1 MDAERDLAGR
11 TVAVPEAR
19 QLDLLAGLLERRGAA
34 VVRCPL
40 VGIHDHP
47 DQAAVRG
54 WLERFVA
61 DVPALTVFYTGEG
74 VERLAACAER
84 SGRYAE
90 FHAALARTS
99 ILTRG
104 PKPKRALKKLER
116 AAQLEAPAP
125 TTAGLIA
132 AVGAV
137 DVAGQRVAVQL
148 YAADQDRALV
158 THLTARGALVDCVA
172 PYAYA
177 SAAEDERVADLIREL
192 ARGQIDAIAF
202 TSASQVQR
210 LVKLARDRG
219 LQADLDAG
227 LARTRIAAVGPV
239 VANALEGAGF
249 RVDAIPSDS
258 FTMKPL
264 VTALAGLFER

>member
-11 TVAVPEAR
+11 TIAVPEAR
-19 QLDLLAGLLERRGAA
+19 QLDVLAGLLERRGAT

-61 DVPALTVFYTGEG
+61 DVPAFTIFYTGEG
-74 VERLAACAER
+74 VERLAACALR
-84 SGRYAE
+84 FDLYAE
-90 FHAALARTS
+90 FRAALERTA
-99 ILTRG
+99 IVTRG
-104 PKPKRALKKLER
+104 PKPRRALKKLER
-116 AAQLEAPAP
+116 TAQLEAPSP

-137 DVAGQRVAVQL
+137 DVAAKRVAVQL
-148 YAADQDRALV
+148 YDADQDRALV
-158 THLTARGALVDCVA
+158 THLTARGARVDCVA

-192 ARGQIDAIAF
+192 AHGQIDGIAF

-210 LVKLARDRG
+210 LVKLAHQRG
-219 LQADLDAG
+219 LRADLDAG

-239 VANALEGAGF
+239 VAAALEGAGF
-249 RVDAIPSDS
+249 RVDAMPSDH

-264 VTALAGLFER
+264 VNALAGLFER